1 MITDPDI
8 RDQAYHYFLEEAPE
22 LLQTI
27 EEEIFAINEGEV
39 ALQDRALRV
48 NQLMRAAHTLKGG
61 AANVGLE
68 TIKTVA
74 HSMEDVFKALYNP
87 ELELDAETKRL
98 IYESYEC
105 LRQPLTAEFSK
116 ISIDRDAI
124 LDRAATVFAQLQE
137 IFGDYL
143 TDQDAF
149 PTSEELGLD
158 VVESFFEAV
167 IPERLQELYAAVAG
181 ADDNQIGEFL
191 RSQAEIFI
199 GLAESLGLPGFG
211 EIAQTIITALDNS
224 SNSIMEV
231 AQAAIANIEQAQKQV
246 LEGDRERGGEPSP
259 ALLQLASGL
268 PATELIEDVSTSYID
283 LESQIVDSSNQDRK
297 DDIDITATLI
307 DTPTEQDI
315 SDLAASL
322 ETEFSNEENDSEAME
337 LLREMQNEF
346 PPQDVSQHGG
356 SIWRGDLAIPHR
368 QIQSLNQ
375 AENSV
380 SIVNQPE
387 EEEDDDLFSLSAED
401 LQLLEDSPSAS
412 VEQDEPEIESSFSLI
427 NEDIENSMA
436 SVILPQPPEALNQDT
451 SSKELL
457 GEIWGNEVES
467 SEVLNEN
474 SAPSDSV
481 TPEIT
486 ATSSIISDEFQDNT
500 NKLEVSFTAVETSI
514 TIDAKPVINADNTTV
529 ITSTKSKLNSP
540 SRSHTNQKKSVNQT
554 VRVNLESLEK
564 LNDLVGEILINQ
576 NQNILKDEKIYDLV
590 QDLLDKINYNEQ
602 IINSLIS
609 IVDEVYISPEQQ
621 KIRQSLPNKLQQLV
635 KTNPDT
641 SFVNNSGITRSQSN
655 LDPVNETNIEQL
667 LKLSLHS
674 NSELSEIAEK
684 IKTYNKQAQRSTQ
697 KQQRMLLNMRDEL
710 IDTRMSPIGRVFN
723 RFPRMLQQLATTYK
737 KKVDLKIT
745 GGHILIDKTVE
756 EKLYDPLLHLIR
768 NGFDHGLETPEVRL
782 QNGKPETGT
791 IELRAY
797 YQGGKTII
805 EIKDDG
811 KGINLEKIK
820 NSAIKKKLITA
831 QDADRLPASRLL
843 ELLFE
848 SGFSTA
854 EKVSSLSGR
863 GVGLDVV
870 RAQIEAMDGSISIES
885 VPNQVTVFSLQ
896 IPLTLTIAKL
906 MLTQADGLTYAL
918 LTDAIEKI
926 VVPISNQIRVFEG
939 HKVLHWQTNS
949 EVQTIPVRKLG
960 DLIEYPRTVL
970 GRTRNTDESDSS
982 NNNPILLL
990 RRQGS
995 LVGLEVEKV
1004 LGEQELVIR
1013 PLGSAIAPPNY
1024 IYGCSVLKDS
1034 SLTLVIDGNIILQ
1047 QNQNTASAITQ
1058 NAYLADYSPQKL
1070 SGNTDQQLLL
1080 GGSTLAQTLLVVD
1093 DSSSLRK
1100 SIAMSLEKVS
1110 QTVIQAENGLKAL
1123 EKLQQSGEVNLVVC
1137 DLEMPMMNGFQFL
1150 KALRQNQSLRDTP
1163 VIILTSRDSDK
1174 HRKLAL
1180 QLGAAAYLIKPCD
1193 EQELFDTISSIIGH
1207 KSV

>member
-39 ALQDRALRV
+39 ALQDRPLRV

-268 PATELIEDVSTSYID
+268 PATELIEDISTSYVD

-297 DDIDITATLI
+297 DNIDITATLI

-337 LLREMQNEF
+337 LLMEMQNEF
-346 PPQDVSQHGG
+346 PPQDVN
-356 SIWRGDLAIPHR
+356 

-375 AENSV
+375 EENSV

-387 EEEDDDLFSLSAED
+387 EEDDDDLFALSAED

-412 VEQDEPEIESSFSLI
+412 VEQDEPEAESSFSLI

-457 GEIWGNEVES
+457 GEIWGDDVES

-474 SAPSDSV
+474 SDHSDSV
-481 TPEIT
+481 TSEIT
-486 ATSSIISDEFQDNT
+486 ATSSITSDESQDNT
-500 NKLEVSFTAVETSI
+500 NKLEVSSTAVETSI

-540 SRSHTNQKKSVNQT
+540 AKSHKNHKKSVNQT

-590 QDLLDKINYNEQ
+590 QDLLDKINYNEE

-635 KTNPDT
+635 KTNTDT

-655 LDPVNETNIEQL
+655 LDTDNETNIEQL
-667 LKLSLHS
+667 LKLSLNS

-768 NGFDHGLETPEVRL
+768 NGFDHGLEMPEVRL

-831 QDADRLPASRLL
+831 QDAARFPASRLL

-848 SGFSTA
+848 PGFSTA

-870 RAQIEAMDGSISIES
+870 RSQIEAMDGSISIES
-885 VPNQVTVFSLQ
+885 VPNQGTVFSLQ

-970 GRTRNTDESDSS
+970 GRTRNTDESDNS

-1034 SLTLVIDGNIILQ
+1034 SLTLVIDGNVILQ

-1058 NAYLADYSPQKL
+1058 NAYLADYSPQQL
-1070 SGNTDQQLLL
+1070 SGNTEGQLLL
-1080 GGSTLAQTLLVVD
+1080 GSSNLAQTLLVVD

-1123 EKLQQSGEVNLVVC
+1123 EKLQQSGDVNLVVC

-1174 HRKLAL
+1174 HRKQAL

-1193 EQELFDTISSIIGH
+1193 EQELFETINSIISH

>member
-1 MITDPDI
+1 MISDPDI
-8 RDQAYHYFLEEAPE
+8 RDQAYQYFLEEAPE

-39 ALQDRALRV
+39 ELQDRALRV
-48 NQLMRAAHTLKGG
+48 NHLMRAAHTLKGG

-105 LRQPLTAEFSK
+105 LREPLTAEFSK

-124 LDRAATVFAQLQE
+124 LDRAATVFAELQE

-158 VVESFFEAV
+158 VVESFFQAV
-167 IPERLQELYAAVAG
+167 IPERLQELHTALAG
-181 ADDNQIGEFL
+181 ANDTQISDVL
-191 RSQAEIFI
+191 RSQAEIFL

-211 EIAQTIITALDNS
+211 EVAQNIITALERS
-224 SNSIMEV
+224 SDRILEI

-268 PATELIEDVSTSYID
+268 PVTESIEDISTSYVD
-283 LESQIVDSSNQDRK
+283 LDSQIVDSSYGNKQDET
-297 DDIDITATLI
+297 DTFTSLI
-307 DTPTEQDI
+307 DTPEEEDIAPASSEEMELFIKMQDELPTQ
-315 SDLAASL
+315 DLSQIP
-322 ETEFSNEENDSEAME
+322 SPDPEENSECALNQSEA
-337 LLREMQNEF
+337 
-346 PPQDVSQHGG
+346 
-356 SIWRGDLAIPHR
+356 
-368 QIQSLNQ
+368 
-375 AENSV
+375 
-380 SIVNQPE
+380 
-387 EEEDDDLFSLSAED
+387 EEEDDDDNVLSLSEAD
-401 LQLLEDSPSAS
+401 LKLLEDSPAAS
-412 VEQDEPEIESSFSLI
+412 VESEKSEEESPFDVISEEL
-427 NEDIENSMA
+427 ENSMA
-436 SVILPQPPEALNQDT
+436 SVILPQPPEAINKNN
-451 SSKELL
+451 SSPELL
-457 GEIWGNEVES
+457 GEIWGEEVEATPIFNKT
-467 SEVLNEN
+467 SE
-474 SAPSDSV
+474 PV

-486 ATSSIISDEFQDNT
+486 TISPITLNESQNQTDKPEVFSTLVEKSLTNSTGLGLSDDGVTST
-500 NKLEVSFTAVETSI
+500 TAE
-514 TIDAKPVINADNTTV
+514 KPTVIN
-529 ITSTKSKLNSP
+529 STKSKLKPP
-540 SRSHTNQKKSVNQT
+540 SKSQKNPKKSVNQT

-590 QDLLDKINYNEQ
+590 QGLLDKLNYNEQ
-602 IINSLIS
+602 IINSI
-609 IVDEVYISPEQQ
+609 INFVDEVYISPEQQ
-621 KIRQSLPNKLQQLV
+621 KIRQSLPNKIRQLV
-635 KTNPDT
+635 KVNPDT
-641 SFVNNSGITRSQSN
+641 SEITQLQSN
-655 LDPVNETNIEQL
+655 NDSETNLEQL
-667 LKLSLHS
+667 VKIALSS

-684 IKTYNKQAQRSTQ
+684 IKNYNKQAQRSTQ

-723 RFPRMLQQLATTYK
+723 RFPRMIQQLSSTYN
-737 KKVDLKIT
+737 KKVELKIT

-768 NGFDHGLETPEVRL
+768 NGFDHGLEMPEVRL

-831 QDADRLPASRLL
+831 QDADRMPASSLL

-848 SGFSTA
+848 AGFSTA

-870 RAQIEAMDGSISIES
+870 RSQIQEMEGNISIES
-885 VPNQVTVFSLQ
+885 VPNKGTVFSLQ

-918 LTDAIEKI
+918 LTDSIERI

-939 HKVLHWQTNS
+939 HKVLHWETNS
-949 EVQTIPVRKLG
+949 EIQSIPVRKLG

-970 GRTRNTDESDSS
+970 GRTRNPGESDSHS
-982 NNNPILLL
+982 NNPILLL
-990 RRQGS
+990 RRQGD

-1004 LGEQELVIR
+1004 FGEQELVIR
-1013 PLGSAIAPPNY
+1013 PLGSAIAPPQY

-1034 SLTLVIDGNIILQ
+1034 SLTLVIDGNVLLQ
-1047 QNQNTASAITQ
+1047 NPNTASAITQ
-1058 NAYLADYSPQKL
+1058 NAYLADSHPQQL
-1070 SGNTDQQLLL
+1070 PGNNNQQLLL
-1080 GGSTLAQTLLVVD
+1080 GSSHLAQTLLVVD
-1093 DSSSLRK
+1093 DSSSLRR

-1110 QTVIQAENGLKAL
+1110 QTVIQAENGLNAL
-1123 EKLQQSGEVNLVVC
+1123 EKLQQSKDVNLVVC

-1150 KALRQNQSLRDTP
+1150 KALRQNQNLRDTP

-1180 QLGAAAYLIKPCD
+1180 QLGASAYLIKPCD
-1193 EQELFDTISSIIGH
+1193 EQELFDTINSIIGR
-1207 KSV
+1207 KSL